1 MAELRHTLLSPP
13 YGVTLSP
20 GDYTVS
26 DDGTVFDAD
35 GRVFCVLGHPEE
47 ALCEQDLANGAA
59 VLALPHLSAAV
70 RDAEAFLATFE
81 DAPLHKGFV
90 PLLRQLREAI
100 ARMEG
105 RP

>member
-1 MAELRHTLLSPP
+1 MAEVRHTLQNPP
-13 YGVTLSP
+13 FGVMLSP
-20 GDYTVS
+20 GDYAVS

-47 ALCEQDLANGAA
+47 PFTEQDLANGAA

-81 DAPLHKGFV
+81 DDPLHEGFV
-90 PLLRQLREAI
+90 PLLRQLRDAI
-100 ARMEG
+100 DRMEG